1 MQSSQKVTYVPSLDG
16 LRTIAVG
23 LVIAF
28 HLAVPGL
35 GSGFAG
41 VDVFFVL
48 SGYLITAGLLA
59 DTAKHGRPRFARFWQ
74 RRFQRLLPAAT
85 LVLLA
90 VLTYATL
97 LAPYYRRTALAD
109 DTAWTSVYLANWH
122 FMQANTYFSSD
133 GTSSPLLHMWSL
145 AVEEQFY
152 FAWPLLIGLVAL
164 LVRRGG
170 SVTKPLLALTLVL
183 ILASVVALGVLY
195 DPAGADRSYMGT
207 DTKAFEPLLG
217 ALLAV
222 LVTNPAVREA
232 IGARHRLLA
241 TAGGVVAVAVLP
253 FLTGP
258 SGFYFYGGA
267 LLLSLGVVCVIAA
280 LICGPSTA
288 LSQFLSWAP
297 MAYLGRISYG
307 LYLWHWPWA
316 VWLDVTHGVFKPL
329 PAGIALAGTLAS
341 AVASYHL
348 VEQPIRR
355 GRLAAWFTPRRT
367 VGAVALVM
375 AVVLGWSFALRA
387 TQGVTPE
394 HRWIVVTG
402 DSVPL
407 KLMGSLD
414 AAATAKGWAVDSA
427 ARGGCTPLAVELQEY
442 DKPPHEGPGDCRQL
456 RGLQASLIGR
466 HDPEI
471 VFWWSRYETH
481 QRWYEG
487 RMITPEQEEFW
498 EIQED
503 EARTTVDRLAR
514 DGATVVI
521 AQAERPG
528 IGLLAKCPVGD
539 EECFP
544 LDDYALNHDEYR
556 RRWNAVIE
564 RIAADDP
571 RVRTLRMDPLLCNSP
586 EPVDP
591 RRPAACDDH
600 QSNGKLLRED
610 GIHVTIDPFGR
621 PTADAVLD
629 EVLRAFSS

>member
-1 MQSSQKVTYVPSLDG
+1 M
-16 LRTIAVG
+16 
-23 LVIAF
+23 
-28 HLAVPGL
+28 
-35 GSGFAG
+35 
-41 VDVFFVL
+41 
-48 SGYLITAGLLA
+48 
-59 DTAKHGRPRFARFWQ
+59 
-74 RRFQRLLPAAT
+74 
-85 LVLLA
+85 
-90 VLTYATL
+90 
-97 LAPYYRRTALAD
+97 
-109 DTAWTSVYLANWH
+109 
-122 FMQANTYFSSD
+122 
-133 GTSSPLLHMWSL
+133 
-145 AVEEQFY
+145 
-152 FAWPLLIGLVAL
+152 
-164 LVRRGG
+164 
-170 SVTKPLLALTLVL
+170 
-183 ILASVVALGVLY
+183 
-195 DPAGADRSYMGT
+195 
-207 DTKAFEPLLG
+207 
-217 ALLAV
+217 
-222 LVTNPAVREA
+222 
-232 IGARHRLLA
+232 
-241 TAGGVVAVAVLP
+241 
-253 FLTGP
+253 
-258 SGFYFYGGA
+258 
-267 LLLSLGVVCVIAA
+267 
-280 LICGPSTA
+280 
-288 LSQFLSWAP
+288 
-297 MAYLGRISYG
+297 
-307 LYLWHWPWA
+307 
-316 VWLDVTHGVFKPL
+316 WLDLTHGVFKPL

-348 VEQPIRR
+348 VEQPILR

-375 AVVLGWSFALRA
+375 AVVLGWSFALRT

-427 ARGGCTPLAVELQEY
+427 ARGGCTPLAVELQGY
-442 DKPPHEGPGDCRQL
+442 DKPPHEGPGDCRPL
-456 RGLQASLIGR
+456 RGLQDSLIGR

-487 RMITPEQEEFW
+487 RMITPEKEEFW
-498 EIQED
+498 EIQEA
-503 EARTTVDRLAR
+503 EAHATVDRLAR

-571 RVRTLRMDPLLCNSP
+571 RVRTFRMDPLLCNSP